1 MDKAAV
7 YRITVEGELP
17 ESYLDRLG
25 GLKIV
30 ETTKAL
36 TIVEGLLPDQ
46 AAVMG
51 VLDALYGLHLPLIEV
66 VCIENCE

>member
-1 MDKAAV
+1 M
-7 YRITVEGELP
+7 YRITVEGEVP
-17 ESYLDRLG
+17 EGFLDRLG

-30 ETTKAL
+30 ESSPASTTL
-36 TIVEGLLPDQ
+36 EGRLPDQ

-51 VLDALYGLHLPLIEV
+51 TLDALYGLHLPLVEV